1 MLVSPGGIGR
11 CGGLGGVEVRRVL
24 ILLGRVKVRFRGD
37 VMAAVCDLKV
47 LVVRLKPF
55 ISTLLVMAMILPSLA
70 GCGVVAAPCRIGE
83 AGARTVP
90 VIGDV
95 VGTVL
100 GACADVID

>member
-1 MLVSPGGIGR
+1 M
-11 CGGLGGVEVRRVL
+11 L
-24 ILLGRVKVRFRGD
+24 ILLGRVKERFRGD